1 MAGKTCEVACV
12 GQAVLDC
19 ISQGV
24 EGDLGNDRYC
34 TAREVRLSTGG
45 DACNEAF
52 VLAGL
57 GRATRLVCGLGD
69 DLAGEAILAKARSLG
84 IDVSQATVSGSLTTP
99 VAPLLLRTDA
109 DRTAVSSDA
118 AMLEGYEPSA
128 DTIAGARVVSLASL
142 GRAPL
147 SDPAAIRR
155 LVSAAHE
162 QGSVVCAD
170 TKSPNFRRL
179 SFEEIGDVLPLLD
192 YIFPNDREAIL
203 YTGCDD
209 VREAARWLRGKGV
222 RNVVVKCGADGVWA
236 DGEQGSFA
244 LPALPVDVVD
254 TTGAGDNFVAG
265 FISTLLDGGDLRSC
279 CEAGRAQATKTV
291 ARVGATQA

>member
-99 VAPLLLRTDA
+99 VAPLLLAPTP
-109 DRTAVSSDA
+109 TAP
-118 AMLEGYEPSA
+118 PSA
-128 DTIAGARVVSLASL
+128 RTPPCSRATSLPPTRSP
-142 GRAPL
+142 GRA
-147 SDPAAIRR
+147 S
-155 LVSAAHE
+155 
-162 QGSVVCAD
+162 
-170 TKSPNFRRL
+170 
-179 SFEEIGDVLPLLD
+179 
-192 YIFPNDREAIL
+192 
-203 YTGCDD
+203 
-209 VREAARWLRGKGV
+209 
-222 RNVVVKCGADGVWA
+222 
-236 DGEQGSFA
+236 
-244 LPALPVDVVD
+244 
-254 TTGAGDNFVAG
+254 
-265 FISTLLDGGDLRSC
+265 
-279 CEAGRAQATKTV
+279 
-291 ARVGATQA
+291 